1 MAEMEPIEREIAQLV
16 ESFQTGGLKIQSYT
30 IPAKINPSAGR
41 NFKPYALTRIKL
53 DGDAEVTI
61 PIRKGAVNAEMSEIH
76 EKNVTD
82 ATQRQFQAISC
93 LAMTTQEKS

>member
-1 MAEMEPIEREIAQLV
+1 MAEMEPIERELARLV

-53 DGDAEVTI
+53 DGDAEVTV
-61 PIRKGAVNAEMSEIH
+61 PTRKGAVLAEMSEIH
-76 EKNVTD
+76 EQNVAD
-82 ATQRQFQAISC
+82 ATQRRFQAINC
-93 LAMTTQEKS
+93 LAVTTQEKS

>member
-41 NFKPYALTRIKL
+41 ELKPYAITRLKL
-53 DGDAEVTI
+53 DGDAEAAI
-61 PIRKGAVNAEMSEIH
+61 PIRKGAVRDELYEIH
-76 EKNVTD
+76 EQNVAD
-82 ATQRQFQAISC
+82 ATQRRFQAISC
-93 LAMTTQEKS
+93 LAVTTQEKS